1 MKVKH
6 QLINIDTEHIDK
18 VGSIEDYT
26 TVLNLNDVYTHV
38 CLSYCNIPKSF
49 YIIDD
54 VGTQNK
60 MLLNSTLIT
69 IDIGDYNAINFIN
82 TFVSN
87 VLTQTGEVI
96 VLSYESHLLKY
107 HFTSINPISF
117 TFFENSN
124 LNNVL
129 GFTESSTTSSSTDFY
144 SDNCI
149 DFQKYEVLYLCCD
162 KVEGQNTSST
172 LGIIQ
177 SNASP
182 SFSNL
187 VFQSY
192 NYIQDGVK
200 LLNSNNSTFR
210 FYVLSPDGSIHLHG
224 VNYNMTLFFY
234 KFEEDYT
241 EKIYKLLIKIIEN
254 QNKETEETQYLS
266 QDDNSKVNT
275 Q

>member
-6 QLINIDTEHIDK
+6 QLINIDTEHIVK
-18 VGSIEDYT
+18 TGSIEDYT
-26 TVLNLNDVYTHV
+26 TALNLNDIYTHV
-38 CLSYCNIPKSF
+38 CLAYCNIPKSF

-54 VGTQNK
+54 VGNQNK

-82 TFVSN
+82 TFISN

-129 GFTESSTTSSSTDFY
+129 GFVESSTTTLSTDFY

-149 DFQKYEVLYLCCD
+149 DFQKYEVLYLCSD

-210 FYVLSPDGSIHLHG
+210 FYLLSPDGSIHLHG

-241 EKIYKLLIKIIEN
+241 EKIYKLLIKIIET
-254 QNKETEETQYLS
+254 QNKEEEETQYLS
-266 QDDNSKVNT
+266 QDDSEGR
-275 Q
+275 